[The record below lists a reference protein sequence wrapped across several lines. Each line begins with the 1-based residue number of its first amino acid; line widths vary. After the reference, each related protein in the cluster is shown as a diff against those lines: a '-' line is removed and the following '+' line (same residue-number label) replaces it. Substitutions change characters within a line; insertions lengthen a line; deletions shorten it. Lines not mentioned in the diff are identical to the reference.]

1 MTRSHPTM
9 SCSSSIRK
17 AAILVR
23 SLDSDTAAALLTQL
37 STPEV
42 QQIRDAVSSL
52 GDIDADERAD
62 VVAEFRSAGAATS
75 ENCPSGVELADS
87 LLTADVEPGSQKNPP
102 ENAGCESPHPLFAF
116 LDHAVA
122 KDLAPYLAREQA
134 QTIAV
139 VLSYLD
145 DQRAA
150 TLLEVLPVTRQ
161 LEVIE
166 RLAVIGTADLESLR
180 AIEQELAAWVK
191 KQPKQCQIDN
201 DRTNHA
207 ARILAAS
214 NSSSRQ
220 QLLTELQ
227 KHKRQLADQ
236 LSAKID
242 DVHSSHQS
250 TPQTES
256 NITAQPVTRSQSA
269 RSTASQDV
277 GRAAPSNQPT
287 PREQPT
293 AESTAKPVL
302 EPSKAAHPAIPFEN
316 LTSLDTTTLHTIFCT
331 VDREVLRLALASA
344 DDTLVTRITSQLPKK
359 LARQFRHSLYE
370 LGPTRL
376 SDVQRARRSL
386 AATATQFLSEP
397 SSSRFTSPT

>member
-1 MTRSHPTM
+1 MTRPHPTM
-9 SCSSSIRK
+9 GRSSSLRK

-23 SLDSDTAAALLTQL
+23 SLDSDTAATLLTQL

-52 GDIDADERAD
+52 GNIDADERAD
-62 VVAEFRSAGAATS
+62 VVAEFRSAGVVTS
-75 ENCPSGVELADS
+75 ENCQSGVELADS
-87 LLTADVEPGSQKNPP
+87 LFTADVEPVSQKNPP
-102 ENAGCESPHPLFAF
+102 ENAGYESPHPLFVF

-122 KDLAPYLAREQA
+122 KDLAPHLAREQA

-180 AIEQELAAWVK
+180 AIEQELAIWVK
-191 KQPKQCQIDN
+191 KQPKQYQIDN

-207 ARILAAS
+207 VRILAAS
-214 NSSSRQ
+214 NASSRQ

-236 LSAKID
+236 LSVKID

-250 TPQTES
+250 TPQTAS
-256 NITAQPVTRSQSA
+256 TNTAQPVTWSQLA
-269 RSTASQDV
+269 RSTASQNV

-287 PREQPT
+287 LREQPT
-293 AESTAKPVL
+293 AESTAKPAL
-302 EPSKAAHPAIPFEN
+302 EPVKAAHPAIPFEN
-316 LTSLDTTTLHTIFCT
+316 LASLDTTTLHAIFCT

-376 SDVQRARRSL
+376 SDVQRARQSL

-397 SSSRFTSPT
+397 SSPRFTSLT

>member
-1 MTRSHPTM
+1 MTRPHPTM
-9 SCSSSIRK
+9 GRSSSLRK

-52 GDIDADERAD
+52 GNIDADERAD
-62 VVAEFRSAGAATS
+62 VVAEFRSAGVVTS
-75 ENCPSGVELADS
+75 ENCQSGWNLPTHC
-87 LLTADVEPGSQKNPP
+87 LLPTLNLSVRRTPP
-102 ENAGCESPHPLFAF
+102 ENAGYESPHPLFVF

-122 KDLAPYLAREQA
+122 KDLAPHLAREQA

-180 AIEQELAAWVK
+180 AIEQELAVWVK
-191 KQPKQCQIDN
+191 
-201 DRTNHA
+201 
-207 ARILAAS
+207 
-214 NSSSRQ
+214 SSPSSTKLTTIAPTMRLEFWRPPMHQSRQ

-236 LSAKID
+236 LSVKID

-250 TPQTES
+250 TPQTAS
-256 NITAQPVTRSQSA
+256 TNTAQPVIWSQSA

-287 PREQPT
+287 LREQPT
-293 AESTAKPVL
+293 AESTAKPAL
-302 EPSKAAHPAIPFEN
+302 EPVKAAHPAIPFEN
-316 LTSLDTTTLHTIFCT
+316 LASLDTHNPSRHILH
-331 VDREVLRLALASA
+331 R
-344 DDTLVTRITSQLPKK
+344 
-359 LARQFRHSLYE
+359 
-370 LGPTRL
+370 GP
-376 SDVQRARRSL
+376 
-386 AATATQFLSEP
+386 
-397 SSSRFTSPT
+397 